1 MVHQKTRSTKSSFN
15 KDVSP
20 VRGYASH
27 KIDIVQTPVKVSPPV
42 DKWKYTNM
50 IKDNRQAFNDLHF
63 C

>member
-1 MVHQKTRSTKSSFN
+1 MVHQSTRSTKTSFN

-20 VRGYASH
+20 VRDCAAN
-27 KIDIVQTPVKVSPPV
+27 KIDIAKPPLKVSPPV
-42 DKWKYTNM
+42 NKWKYSNM

>member
-1 MVHQKTRSTKSSFN
+1 MVHQNTRSTKSSFN

-20 VRGYASH
+20 VRGYVSN
-27 KIDIVQTPVKVSPPV
+27 KIEVPEAHVKKSPPI
-42 DKWKYTNM
+42 DKWKYSNM